1 MSPRKIPAPTASK
14 LVTRLAILLSIAL
27 WIFFVL
33 RIPTFDFDESLYRR
47 VAESMRER
55 QDPWFM
61 AWDDRLLHHKP
72 PVFYWLIWAAAA
84 VIDFGKNQIG
94 SIAARV
100 PSLLSSLGI
109 LMGLFFGTRF
119 ILGRSGK
126 GADENTSSNAVL
138 AFLSA
143 SFPVLTATAVIFDPL
158 QSLAL
163 LPAIL
168 IPARMFYQDAEP
180 SRATWLA
187 FGAGLAL
194 ATGIKGLNGLVVPV
208 FALGVQMLLHFRL
221 WGWPRFFRISMRT
234 FLFGI
239 LPALAACAAWFYL
252 LHQKAGPA
260 FTEEFFWV
268 QHLGRSRTSMED
280 HAGGWYYHVLV
291 LFFGSTFLTPLL
303 IHQWMEHRPDWLR
316 ISYPLVFA
324 LSFVFFFSLSATK
337 LPHYLWPAWPA
348 LALFSALLAES
359 SDKTLAPDKGR
370 SSGRLVSR
378 LPSLLASLPV
388 ILIGG
393 LLFALALAPDA
404 LLLSLPKSPVSIS
417 ILSHWEPFSIAQKAA
432 LLVGALTC
440 LFFQIR
446 RSLWARSPAITAI
459 CSTLVVFSLCLG
471 LLPSLERIAIRPF
484 QEIAADLK
492 KIPAHRLDCIR
503 YSGSFSP
510 TLSLALAPDL
520 IHNRCEPG
528 EMRFLVSPE
537 WKADECERLGF
548 KVYSTR
554 AHLVLC
560 GKP

>member
-1 MSPRKIPAPTASK
+1 MNQRKYPTANT
-14 LVTRLAILLSIAL
+14 LGFTTALAILLSITL

-194 ATGIKGLNGLVVPV
+194 ATGIKGLNGLVVPC
-208 FALGVQMLLHFRL
+208 FALGVQMFLHLRR
-221 WGWPRFFRISMRT
+221 WGWPRFFRISMRA
-234 FLFGI
+234 FLFGV

-348 LALFSALLAES
+348 LAVFSALLAG
-359 SDKTLAPDKGR
+359 APKK
-370 SSGRLVSR
+370 SPALETTR
-378 LPSLLASLPV
+378 LPGLLASLPIV
-388 ILIGG
+388 LLGG
-393 LLFALALAPDA
+393 LLFILALAPDA

-417 ILSHWEPFSIAQKAA
+417 ILSHWEPFSIVQKTA
-432 LLVGALTC
+432 LLTGALTC
-440 LFFQIR
+440 LLFQMR
-446 RSLWARSPAITAI
+446 RRICTRSPAITAL
-459 CSTLVVFSLCLG
+459 CSALVTFSLCVG
-471 LLPSLERIAIRPF
+471 LLPTLERIAIRPF
-484 QEIAADLK
+484 KEIASDLK
-492 KIPAHRLDCIR
+492 KVPAFRTDCIR

-510 TLSLALAPDL
+510 TLSLALAPEL

-528 EMRFLVSPE
+528 EMRFLISPE

-554 AHLVLC
+554 SHLVLC
-560 GKP
+560 GKQ